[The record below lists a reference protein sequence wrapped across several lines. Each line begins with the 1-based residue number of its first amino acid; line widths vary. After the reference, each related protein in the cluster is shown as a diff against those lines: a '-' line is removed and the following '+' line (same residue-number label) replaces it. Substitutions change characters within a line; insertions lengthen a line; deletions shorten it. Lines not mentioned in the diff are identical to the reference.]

1 MSPCPSVVV
10 AGGIGSGKST
20 VMGLLSELGWS
31 VINSDQVG
39 HEVLLETPVIEAV
52 AARWP
57 LAVVGG
63 RVDRST
69 LASLVFSTPEEL
81 SALEDITHP
90 RIVGRISERVNRLPK
105 PLAIEVSV
113 LQVAGS
119 GWGPLAIVH
128 ASAAQRRQRALERGM
143 TAADVESRMAVQPSD
158 IELLGAADLVIDNQG
173 TVEELTQSVR
183 QLDRWARSE

>member
-1 MSPCPSVVV
+1 MSPSPSVVV

-113 LQVAGS
+113 LQVARS

-128 ASAAQRRQRALERGM
+128 ASAAVRRQRALERGM